1 MLFHPKTIA
10 DPEWPIVVTVLPPL
24 ASRLGSLGRA
34 VPPGRQCPPNCNV
47 TKRNFL
53 RLRNLHSC
61 EACTRLSSC
70 LTLGCLAL
78 ACLPNTSST
87 TFRSRSSRLVASPAA
102 KEIAT
107 LSIFV
112 FVFRL
117 LGTLDAQ
124 NVNALMRERMS
135 RFFRHAR
142 DVHTLERF
150 VQNIFEEG
158 YF

>member
-1 MLFHPKTIA
+1 MRPTCSACEKVPAPRLHSMFQEETSDYWQSSFIPSLFHPKTIA

-61 EACTRLSSC
+61 EACSRLSSC

-112 FVFRL
+112 FRL
-117 LGTLDAQ
+117 LRTLAVSCSQ
-124 NVNALMRERMS
+124 
-135 RFFRHAR
+135 
-142 DVHTLERF
+142 
-150 VQNIFEEG
+150 
-158 YF
+158 